1 MGSQATD
8 LSFLCT
14 CPEYPGGVINMVRHY
29 LILFRT
35 FWLGGLWACAY
46 VVRPLLEHR
55 GFFPQHGMDV
65 MHVMVGLG
73 AVSGGLILLLGL
85 LFRALSWRQLPVQLV
100 LIMTFLSLVYF
111 AFMPWWKL
119 QMILVHAIS
128 LLGLA
133 WLLIAPLTVIRRD
146 VTPAER

>member
-1 MGSQATD
+1 M
-8 LSFLCT
+8 
-14 CPEYPGGVINMVRHY
+14 IRHY

-73 AVSGGLILLLGL
+73 GVAGCVILLMSR
-85 LFRALSWRQLPVQLV
+85 LFHTLSLRQLPVQLV

-119 QMILVHAIS
+119 QMMLMHAIS
-128 LLGLA
+128 VLGVA
-133 WLLIAPLTVIRRD
+133 WLLIAPVSVIRRD
-146 VTPAER
+146 HAPAVR